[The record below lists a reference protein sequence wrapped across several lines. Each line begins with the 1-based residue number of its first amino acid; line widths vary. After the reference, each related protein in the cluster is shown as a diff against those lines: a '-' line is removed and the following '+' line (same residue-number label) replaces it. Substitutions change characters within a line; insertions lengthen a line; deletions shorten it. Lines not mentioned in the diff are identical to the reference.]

1 MHLRGPMNIS
11 QLAVY
16 QLPSDMHTL
25 GKRST
30 VPFYN
35 RRRATNKR
43 DHDST
48 SDALSD
54 TDQGSSLER
63 RTFNT
68 CGPRTVTTTVTVT
81 ECTST
86 FAASTIQLL
95 PDTTYI
101 GPALPCM
108 PTPTLSGP
116 GSGIS
121 RADCTCDSSTS
132 PSVIPELDLPAFRPF
147 PGVQRRSMIETS
159 EVVRRDAGDWSRVA
173 YYTSAAPSQATGFSF
188 LGNQGD
194 PEKSGTFD

>member
-16 QLPSDMHTL
+16 HLPSEMHTL
-25 GKRST
+25 RKRNT

-35 RRRATNKR
+35 RRRAMNKR
-43 DHDST
+43 DYDVTADT
-48 SDALSD
+48 SFDNRSV
-54 TDQGSSLER
+54 SLER
-63 RTFNT
+63 QIFNT

-86 FAASTIQLL
+86 FAASTAQLL

-101 GPALPCM
+101 GPPLPCM
-108 PTPTLSGP
+108 PTPTPSAP
-116 GSGIS
+116 GGGIPG
-121 RADCTCDSSTS
+121 AACTCGSS
-132 PSVIPELDLPAFRPF
+132 IPELGLPAFTPF
-147 PGVQRRSMIETS
+147 PGAQRIGVTKTS

-173 YYTSAAPSQATGFSF
+173 YYTSAAQAQATGFSF
-188 LGNQGD
+188 LANQGD